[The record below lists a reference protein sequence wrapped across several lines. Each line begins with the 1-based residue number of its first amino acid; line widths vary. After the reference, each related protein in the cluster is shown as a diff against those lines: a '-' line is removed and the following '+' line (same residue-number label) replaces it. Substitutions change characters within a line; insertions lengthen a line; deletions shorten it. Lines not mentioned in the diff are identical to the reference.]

1 MSTFLKKPAE
11 IVQTAP
17 AVNRNSMKAR
27 QCKSCGYFFP
37 ILENNR
43 CFDCTEIAFRQR
55 KIGKYIIVFIDWTNF
70 PHFMPNWNR
79 IPAIMAFSDIL
90 NQNFPF
96 VPIEAEDKRILGNYL
111 DINTYYQLAQKMIA
125 KEDFDMRFLALRMK

>member
-17 AVNRNSMKAR
+17 AVNRNSMKTQ
-27 QCKSCGYFFP
+27 QCRSCKHFYP
-37 ILENNR
+37 ALKNSR
-43 CFDCTEIAFRQR
+43 CYGCAQLALRQR
-55 KIGKYIIVFIDWTNF
+55 KIDKYIVVFIDWTNF